1 MSASGHRMNAKKA
14 LEGKWGLAVGAG
26 IVATILGGATV
37 EGDDLA
43 LRFMKIV
50 IDENNNTLLYTIMI
64 FVLLYIAL
72 IWTFITLIVGPAVQ
86 LGYIRLNKNI
96 LANQSPK
103 FADLFSR
110 FHMFGKAF
118 VLRLFIVLKV
128 LAWYLLLIIPGL
140 IAFFRYYMAP
150 FILEENPDMSVGD
163 AIKHSKY
170 MMKGNKWKLF
180 CLHFSFI
187 GWYFLSILTC
197 GIGLFWLMPY
207 IRLSEV
213 SFYTKV
219 SKKYWK
225 NITLLES

>member
-86 LGYIRLNKNI
+86 LGYIRL
-96 LANQSPK
+96 
-103 FADLFSR
+103 
-110 FHMFGKAF
+110 
-118 VLRLFIVLKV
+118 
-128 LAWYLLLIIPGL
+128 
-140 IAFFRYYMAP
+140 
-150 FILEENPDMSVGD
+150 
-163 AIKHSKY
+163 
-170 MMKGNKWKLF
+170 
-180 CLHFSFI
+180 
-187 GWYFLSILTC
+187 
-197 GIGLFWLMPY
+197 
-207 IRLSEV
+207 SEV
-213 SFYTKV
+213 SFYTRV